1 VKKISCK
8 GWFSMLN
15 FVTKNAN
22 DSLNNRIIIKL
33 EFSLEL
39 VNILA
44 AKTVALLS
52 GAKTGAPK
60 LSTSFF
66 P

>member
-1 VKKISCK
+1 
-8 GWFSMLN
+8 MLN